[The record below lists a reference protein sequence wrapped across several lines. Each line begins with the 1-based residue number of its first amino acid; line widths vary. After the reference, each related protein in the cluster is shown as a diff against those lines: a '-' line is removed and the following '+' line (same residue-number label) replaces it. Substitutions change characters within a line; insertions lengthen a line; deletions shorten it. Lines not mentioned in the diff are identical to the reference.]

1 MEKRI
6 LGIQLCVKAIKTPS
20 VIKILIFEAKTCLE
34 GIILPF
40 VKWKVPYS
48 YLAKK
53 SDWSFIS
60 G

>member
-6 LGIQLCVKAIKTPS
+6 LWIQLCVKAIKTPS
-20 VIKILIFEAKTCLE
+20 VIKILISEAKTCLE

-40 VKWKVPYS
+40 EKWKVPYI